1 MSGSDEETEELQV
14 WKVLSEAGLVEI
26 RLDEFAARINDVK
39 RVVMVRLHKLLDFN
53 ASIQECESAAYLL
66 GTLKELELKLQ
77 ANAPKPPGSLEL

>member
-1 MSGSDEETEELQV
+1 VSGSDEETEELQV

-39 RVVMVRLHKLLDFN
+39 RIVMVRLHKLLDFN
-53 ASIQECESAAYLL
+53 ARIQECESAAYLL

-77 ANAPKPPGSLEL
+77 ANAPKPPDS